1 MPRPR
6 RDMPS
11 LQIPQRLVLT
21 CRGDAARETWL
32 AALPDLIRHV
42 AERWRLRVGAPFDGE
57 EGSCAWAAPAVRA
70 DGGDA
75 VLKLA
80 MPHLEAEHESRAL
93 AFWNG
98 EAAVRVLDADESA
111 LALLLERCL
120 PGTALR
126 ARPEAEQDAVIA
138 GLLRRL
144 WRRPPAGRF
153 RPLAAMLAK
162 WADETRADAARWPDA
177 GLVEEGL
184 ALFETL
190 ARPGEDDVLLA
201 TDLHAGNV
209 LAARREPWLAIDPK
223 PFVGD
228 RTYDATQHLIDCQAR
243 LHAQPERTIRTFA
256 DALAIDPER
265 LRLWL
270 FARYAAESRDDW
282 TEASTALAR
291 RLARAI

>member
-1 MPRPR
+1 M
-6 RDMPS
+6 S
-11 LQIPQRLVLT
+11 HLHIPERLSLT
-21 CRGDAARETWL
+21 CHGDPAREAWL
-32 AALPDLIRHV
+32 AALPGLVQSV
-42 AERWRLRVGAPFDGE
+42 AGRWQLRLGAPFDGD
-57 EGSCAWAAPAVRA
+57 EGSCAWVAPAVRE
-70 DGGDA
+70 DGTDA

-93 AFWNG
+93 AFWDG
-98 EAAVRVLDADESA
+98 DAAVRVLDADEA
-111 LALLLERCL
+111 ELAMLLERCV

-126 ARPEAEQDAVIA
+126 ARPEAEQDAVVA
-138 GLLRRL
+138 GLLQRL
-144 WRRPPAGRF
+144 WRRPPAGAF

-162 WADETRADAARWPDA
+162 WAAETRADAARWPDA
-177 GLVEEGL
+177 GLVEAGL

-190 ARPGEDDVLLA
+190 SRPGEDDVLLA

-209 LAARREPWLAIDPK
+209 LAAGREPWLVIDPK

-228 RTYDATQHLIDCQAR
+228 RAYDATQHLIDCEAR
-243 LHAQPERTIRTFA
+243 LRARPAQVIGAFA

-282 TEASTALAR
+282 TEASMALAR
-291 RLARAI
+291 QLGRTI